1 MELRGLYRIKSL
13 HGIPDGVW
21 VSDGASSYEIP
32 QQLYVEKR
40 LRPPLDELEWDLDQ
54 VKDLT
59 LRPRHHTTAS

>member
-13 HGIPDGVW
+13 HGIP
-21 VSDGASSYEIP
+21 
-32 QQLYVEKR
+32 YVEKR